1 MCRCCVC
8 YTLVRMSVCVYMYMV
23 SEGSVYISMYLN
35 KHAGVHLMQEIGK
48 GSTAMV
54 QLVDQVIGVLC

>member
-35 KHAGVHLMQEIGK
+35 KHAPHARDWERLNRDGTV
-48 GSTAMV
+48 S
-54 QLVDQVIGVLC
+54 